1 MSQPVP
7 MPADGGSYARD
18 PVTGEL
24 TQLEPPTAPPIYK
37 TLAAAAAAAVDPKPG
52 RKASGAKE

>member
-1 MSQPVP
+1 MSKTEQIPT
-7 MPADGGSYARD
+7 DGGSYARD

-24 TQLEPPTAPPIYK
+24 TQLEPPTAPPTYK
-37 TLAAAAAAAVDPKPG
+37 SVAAAADSANPKPS

>member
-1 MSQPVP
+1 